1 MPQPAPGIRTWDDG
15 EFIRRMLAWFAR
27 QIEETH
33 VSPSPCQILGHKLSE
48 LAQARMRGWSPDA

>member
-33 VSPSPCQILGHKLSE
+33 VSPSACQILGHKLSE